1 MRGSAPARV
10 LRRRDGRI
18 ETDGGIEFLCARG
31 QRKFL
36 PTRRTFRRTFIE
48 REHGA
53 GILQE
58 DRLHRLLQCRRSS
71 GRCAKSIS
79 TKGNRLLY
87 PVDRGGNGQA
97 LHQDRWSGPL

>member
-1 MRGSAPARV
+1 MPGSAPARV
-10 LRRRDGRI
+10 LRRRDDRI
-18 ETDGGIEFLCARG
+18 ETDGGVEFLRTRG

-36 PTRRTFRRTFIE
+36 PTRWTFRRTFVE
-48 REHGA
+48 REHG
-53 GILQE
+53 GGLLQE

-87 PVDRGGNGQA
+87 PVDHEGNGQA
-97 LHQDRWSGPL
+97 LHQDRWSG